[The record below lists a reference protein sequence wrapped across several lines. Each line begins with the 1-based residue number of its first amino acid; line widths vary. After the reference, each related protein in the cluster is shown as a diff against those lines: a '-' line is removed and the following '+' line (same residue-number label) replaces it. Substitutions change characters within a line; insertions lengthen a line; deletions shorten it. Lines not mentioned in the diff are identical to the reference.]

1 MQRGYSVWVLQ
12 DGCGSRGHGAQ
23 GRCEE
28 AVALARMR
36 QAGAVVTTSEAVLF
50 ELVRDSSHA
59 RFKQLSAMIKAG
71 SPWCN

>member
-1 MQRGYSVWVLQ
+1 MWVLQ
-12 DGCGSRGHGAQ
+12 DGCGSRGDGAQ
-23 GRCEE
+23 GECEE

-59 RFKQLSAMIKAG
+59 QFKQFSAMIKSG